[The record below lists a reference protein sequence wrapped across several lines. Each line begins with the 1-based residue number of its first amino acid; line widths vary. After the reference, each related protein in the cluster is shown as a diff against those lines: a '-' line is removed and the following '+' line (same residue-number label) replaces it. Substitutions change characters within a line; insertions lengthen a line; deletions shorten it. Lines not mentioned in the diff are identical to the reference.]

1 MKERMKHLILF
12 IILIVIDQVSKYW
25 VRTDLIN
32 RDSLPIIPDV
42 LKLQYHTNTGAVW
55 GIMGGKVEFLRI
67 FTLIVLVLILFFYTK
82 IPREK
87 RFRPLSIIIVFILA
101 GAVGN
106 LIDRFTLG
114 HVVDFI
120 YFELINFPLF
130 NFADICLTVSSVL
143 LFLLAIF
150 YYKDEDFAFLD
161 QMFRGKKKADAAKED
176 SSVESQEVVDED
188 FEIIDVKKAEVILK
202 EAKVEEIKETEE
214 EIEETEEDIEETDAK
229 DVEVKEEEAKA
240 KETE

>member
-12 IILIVIDQVSKYW
+12 IILIAIDQISKYW

-87 RFRPLSIIIVFILA
+87 RFKPLSIIIVFILA

-106 LIDRFTLG
+106 LIDRFVLG

-130 NFADICLTVSSVL
+130 NFADICLTVSSIL
-143 LFLLAIF
+143 LFILAIF

-161 QMFRGKKKADAAKED
+161 QMFRRKKKEAVTKED
-176 SSVESQEVVDED
+176 NSDEIKEVVEED
-188 FEIIDVKKAEVILK
+188 FEIIEVKKSEVNLE
-202 EAKVEEIKETEE
+202 EAKLKDTEDDIEEIEAKETDVDSKETE
-214 EIEETEEDIEETDAK
+214 
-229 DVEVKEEEAKA
+229 
-240 KETE
+240 

>member
-1 MKERMKHLILF
+1 MKERMKHLIIF
-12 IILIVIDQVSKYW
+12 IVLIAIDQVSKYW

-67 FTLIVLVLILFFYTK
+67 FTLIVLVLILFFYTR

-106 LIDRFTLG
+106 LIDRFALG

-143 LFLLAIF
+143 LFILAIF

-161 QMFRGKKKADAAKED
+161 QMFRRKKKDAETKED
-176 SSVESQEVVDED
+176 NSDEGKEVLEED
-188 FEIIDVKKAEVILK
+188 FEIIDVKKAEVNIEEAKGK
-202 EAKVEEIKETEE
+202 EAK
-214 EIEETEEDIEETDAK
+214 EDIAKKEAQENEAEEQEA
-229 DVEVKEEEAKA
+229 EVKEAEEN
-240 KETE
+240 EVEE

>member
-12 IILIVIDQVSKYW
+12 IVLIAIDQVSKYW

-67 FTLIVLVLILFFYTK
+67 FTLIVLVLILFFYTR

-106 LIDRFTLG
+106 LIDRFALG

-143 LFLLAIF
+143 LFILAIF

-161 QMFRGKKKADAAKED
+161 QMFRRKKKDTETKED
-176 SSVESQEVVDED
+176 NSDEGKEVLEED
-188 FEIIDVKKAEVILK
+188 FEIIDVKKAEVNIEEAKGK
-202 EAKVEEIKETEE
+202 EAK
-214 EIEETEEDIEETDAK
+214 EDIAKIEAQEKEAEEQEAEEQEA
-229 DVEVKEEEAKA
+229 EVKEAEE
-240 KETE
+240 